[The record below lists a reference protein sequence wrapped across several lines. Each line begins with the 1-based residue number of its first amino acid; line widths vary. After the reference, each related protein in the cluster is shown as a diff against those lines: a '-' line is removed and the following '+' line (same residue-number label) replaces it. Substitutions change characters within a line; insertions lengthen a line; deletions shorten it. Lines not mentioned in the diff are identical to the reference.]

1 MKKSIFTILIYSLTH
16 PVKTVVENIFSK
28 LQRSLSKIKLT
39 ARGFSRAVIGH
50 VRDELIQ

>member
-1 MKKSIFTILIYSLTH
+1 MKKSIFTIHHVH
-16 PVKTVVENIFSK
+16 PVKTVVEIIFSK
-28 LQRSLSKIKLT
+28 LQLSLTKRKLT